1 MVNKKIIVLG
11 LILILN
17 ASVFSGCIDDNQTK
31 KVEEIELA
39 EPGEYIV
46 THINNVENGKI
57 AVRIDIPKKPRY
69 DTKAPIV
76 VQASTWFVEKY
87 DHEFVPFHLVYN
99 PVDVGVISVSYLWP
113 GKTDPDTN
121 ISSEGIYDYGG
132 PKSIAALRDVIRFAA
147 GENPNIDGV
156 YLNDLVSIDAI
167 YDNLGLFASSHAG
180 VVATNVMA
188 YEGSELKSLDYFVGR
203 ENPTSDEMYALELG
217 YFDDDHN
224 PIHNPYYDHTGY
236 SPTNL
241 SFNYST
247 VSWVKNSIFPDGRI
261 IFNVSKGNDFIVDE
275 RGPHMMGKR
284 YFSTNLTKALMDN
297 NVFTEDSWPDDI
309 ATPNETKKIWP
320 YRKTVHNYDDIG
332 KNLPDLKVMLVFA
345 TYDHVQSVPD
355 KPHIRQAYDGFTK
368 TANLSFVRL
377 NMDVSYV
384 QSELYPNAST
394 INGFPDKPANTEPA
408 DWYNESE
415 SWGFIGKFDSE
426 MTARTVP
433 LAGISEMAD
442 RVQFN
447 NWDKNLDKTLLNYDP

>member
-1 MVNKKIIVLG
+1 MKKYVVIIIVFL
-11 LILILN
+11 LIIFIF
-17 ASVFSGCIDDNQTK
+17 FSDCIDNNKTDQVGET
-31 KVEEIELA
+31 ELS
-39 EPGEYIV
+39 EPGEYMV

-57 AVRIDIPKKPRY
+57 AVRIDVPKKPRY

-87 DHEFVPFHLVYN
+87 DNQFVPFHLVYN
-99 PVDVGVISVSYLWP
+99 PVDIGAISVSYLWP
-113 GKTDPDTN
+113 GKTDPETN
-121 ISSEGIYDYGG
+121 ISSEGVYDYGG
-132 PKSIAALRDVIRFAA
+132 PNCIAALRDVIRFAA
-147 GENPNIDGV
+147 GEIANVNGE
-156 YLNDLVSIDAI
+156 YLNDLVKINAV

-188 YEGSELKSLDYFVGR
+188 YEGELLQSLDYFVGR

-224 PIHNPYYDHTGY
+224 PIHNPYYDHKKY
-236 SPTNL
+236 SPKSI

-247 VSWVKNSIFPDGRI
+247 VSWVQNNKFSDGRI
-261 IFNVSKGNDFIVDE
+261 IFENAQGNDFIVDD

-284 YFSTNLTKALMDN
+284 YFSYNLTQALMDN
-297 NVFTEDSWPDDI
+297 NVFTEDPWPEDV

-320 YRKTVHNYDDIG
+320 YRITVHNYDDIG

-368 TANLSFVRL
+368 TANLSWVRL

-394 INGFPDKPANTEPA
+394 TNGFPDKPANTEPA

-415 SWGFIGKFDSE
+415 SWGFIGKFE
-426 MTARTVP
+426 GAMTARTIP

-447 NWDKNLDKTLLNYDP
+447 NWDDDLDNVLYGYDP